1 MGRKS
6 SGKDT
11 VYINE
16 RKQKNGEIYVME
28 LTKRWDPVKKN
39 MVYVSSRLLGKKTSP
54 DSEIVKTRY
63 KAKPHKQKA
72 LFKDS
77 IEDTSAVPS
86 ATSAAA
92 VPTATAAPAVP
103 TAPAAHAS
111 AASGDNTSN
120 IIDVSNISMNA
131 TRHSA
136 MELLLFAENKAG
148 LKEDIESV
156 VADIS
161 IADKIRSL
169 GLFVNLNDGQS
180 FTGIYHDQLHH
191 DYPYTDGITEAVYNN
206 LFDNLGHDYST
217 IHRFF
222 AARVSR
228 YVKEHP
234 GETIY
239 VAYDATIVPTE
250 SEKLNSRWTIT
261 KEGSFSKAEKVM
273 ALYTLDNHPLA
284 LFKVPANINDE
295 SFAQYATEYLRSL
308 GVTDYILVTDN
319 GFMKKANITQ
329 YEKDGVNYLG
339 RISNSLSLVKEYF
352 PEDPFEF
359 ELEPK
364 CCCEYDPF
372 VSCKKI
378 QISNESFIKAFLG
391 DDDEIDESILS
402 KPHFLYIF
410 SERNRNQEIFQK
422 ISLEAKAILKLSND
436 NSLLTEE
443 QIKFRDKYLILTEN
457 GQWDIN
463 SRAITKYSR
472 EFGCFV
478 LLSNVDLTPDQA
490 LQLYRKRNGVEYFY
504 KEHKKH
510 ADGATTKVQ
519 DDNRYMGRL
528 FVQFYALSI
537 RESLLR
543 LIRQCKEKLS
553 EFIKTNENVPGK
565 KTIVKEHK
573 SLLSWLNN
581 KSLYEL
587 IKWFDC
593 PETLHLKNAIACARF
608 TPEMTKRDKMF
619 FQYIGLIE
627 S

>member
-63 KAKPHKQKA
+63 KAKPHKQQA
-72 LFKDS
+72 QFKDS
-77 IEDTSAVPS
+77 IEDTSVVS
-86 ATSAAA
+86 
-92 VPTATAAPAVP
+92 

-136 MELLLFAENKAG
+136 MDLLLFAENKAG

-250 SEKLNSRWTIT
+250 SEKLNARWTIT

-329 YEKDGVNYLG
+329 YEKNGVNYLG

-359 ELEPK
+359 EMDPK

-372 VSCKKI
+372 VSCK
-378 QISNESFIKAFLG
+378 NT
-391 DDDEIDESILS
+391 D
-402 KPHFLYIF
+402 
-410 SERNRNQEIFQK
+410 
-422 ISLEAKAILKLSND
+422 
-436 NSLLTEE
+436 
-443 QIKFRDKYLILTEN
+443 
-457 GQWDIN
+457 
-463 SRAITKYSR
+463 
-472 EFGCFV
+472 
-478 LLSNVDLTPDQA
+478 
-490 LQLYRKRNGVEYFY
+490 
-504 KEHKKH
+504 
-510 ADGATTKVQ
+510 
-519 DDNRYMGRL
+519 
-528 FVQFYALSI
+528 
-537 RESLLR
+537 
-543 LIRQCKEKLS
+543 
-553 EFIKTNENVPGK
+553 
-565 KTIVKEHK
+565 
-573 SLLSWLNN
+573 
-581 KSLYEL
+581 
-587 IKWFDC
+587 
-593 PETLHLKNAIACARF
+593 
-608 TPEMTKRDKMF
+608 
-619 FQYIGLIE
+619 
-627 S
+627 

>member
-77 IEDTSAVPS
+77 IEDTSAVPT

-103 TAPAAHAS
+103 TATAAPAVPTAPATHAS

-169 GLFVNLNDGQS
+169 GLFVNLNNGQS

-339 RISNSLSLVKEYF
+339 RISNHIHSRNSFLKLGTIIYYQNYAIFLKNICTVIIRLGERNISVTCLSF
-352 PEDPFEF
+352 
-359 ELEPK
+359 
-364 CCCEYDPF
+364 
-372 VSCKKI
+372 
-378 QISNESFIKAFLG
+378 FIK
-391 DDDEIDESILS
+391 
-402 KPHFLYIF
+402 
-410 SERNRNQEIFQK
+410 N
-422 ISLEAKAILKLSND
+422 AKN
-436 NSLLTEE
+436 E
-443 QIKFRDKYLILTEN
+443 QIVPYHLIS
-457 GQWDIN
+457 DI
-463 SRAITKYSR
+463 
-472 EFGCFV
+472 
-478 LLSNVDLTPDQA
+478 
-490 LQLYRKRNGVEYFY
+490 
-504 KEHKKH
+504 
-510 ADGATTKVQ
+510 
-519 DDNRYMGRL
+519 
-528 FVQFYALSI
+528 
-537 RESLLR
+537 
-543 LIRQCKEKLS
+543 
-553 EFIKTNENVPGK
+553 
-565 KTIVKEHK
+565 
-573 SLLSWLNN
+573 
-581 KSLYEL
+581 
-587 IKWFDC
+587 
-593 PETLHLKNAIACARF
+593 
-608 TPEMTKRDKMF
+608 
-619 FQYIGLIE
+619 
-627 S
+627 

>member
-28 LTKRWDPVKKN
+28 ITKRWDPVKKN
-39 MVYVSSRLLGKKTSP
+39 MVYVSSRLLGKKASP
-54 DSEIVKTRY
+54 DSELVKTRS
-63 KAKPHKQKA
+63 KAQPHKQKA
-72 LFKDS
+72 LVNESIKD
-77 IEDTSAVPS
+77 
-86 ATSAAA
+86 
-92 VPTATAAPAVP
+92 
-103 TAPAAHAS
+103 TAPAALTPTVDEAS
-111 AASGDNTSN
+111 NK
-120 IIDVSNISMNA
+120 IEVSNIGTDA
-131 TRHSA
+131 THHSA
-136 MELLLFAENKAG
+136 MDLLLFAEKQAG

-169 GLFVNLNDGQS
+169 CLFVNLNKGQS

-191 DYPYTDGITEAVYNN
+191 DYPYTDGMTEAVYND
-206 LFDNLGHDYST
+206 LFEELGHDHSSM
-217 IHRFF
+217 HSFF

-228 YVKEHP
+228 YIKEHS
-234 GETIY
+234 GETIF

-250 SEKLNSRWTIT
+250 SDNLNAIGALGNEDSCGNT
-261 KEGSFSKAEKVM
+261 KKVI

-284 LFKVPANINDE
+284 LFNVPANISDE

-308 GVTDYILVTDN
+308 GIADYLLVSAN
-319 GFMKKANITQ
+319 GFMKKSNLVQ
-329 YEKDGVNYLG
+329 YEKAGVNYLG

-352 PEDPFEF
+352 PEDPYEF
-359 ELEPK
+359 ELDPK

-378 QISNESFIKAFLG
+378 QISNESLIKAFLG
-391 DDDEIDESILS
+391 DDDEIDESTLS

-410 SERNRNQEIFQK
+410 SERNSNQEIFQK
-422 ISLEAKAILKLSND
+422 ISLEAKAILKLCND

-443 QIKFRDKYLILTEN
+443 QIKFREKYLILTEN

-463 SRAITKYSR
+463 SRAIAQYSR

-478 LLSNVDLTPDQA
+478 LLSNKDLTIDQA
-490 LQLYRKRNGVEYFY
+490 LQLHRKSNGVVCFY
-504 KEHKKH
+504 NENKQHT
-510 ADGATTKVQ
+510 ADANTQVQ
-519 DDNRYMGRL
+519 DENRYMARL

-543 LIRQCKEKLS
+543 LIRECQEKLS
-553 EFIKTNENVPGK
+553 EFIAANENVPGK

-573 SLLSWLNN
+573 HLLSWLNN
-581 KSLYEL
+581 TSWFEL

-593 PETLHLKNAIACARF
+593 PETLNLKNAIACARLS
-608 TPEMTKRDKMF
+608 PEMTMRDKLF
-619 FQYIGLIE
+619 FQHIGLI
-627 S
+627 